1 MKQNRRTF
9 IKVMMKTAALAFLF
23 AAVAAPLAAIDYG
36 ANLNSRTAFD
46 GPVDFADG
54 NPVFRNTLSGFVRR
68 NPVTRNE
75 TFGRVLLELS
85 VTNTLSRTT
94 DGDWASSTLVDLDT
108 FRIDGFFPEWRNPE
122 DLVRTSIGRF
132 PIAEASGLVFSD
144 RIDGASMSFDFPDY
158 GLVFAGGFTGLIPG
172 GATGVLMTADDVLD
186 AGDASTIGASSRL
199 LGFAQ
204 ATVPEAFARQ
214 AVSAGVLA
222 QTDLRQGFDTGDADE
237 KLNSQYIFATLGGP
251 LTGDLYYSTALALS
265 FQQLSF
271 ADPLSPNGLSDPE
284 NSIGIGAQLQA
295 QYYLDPAGGSVI
307 TAMARYGSAAGD
319 TLGAFTPMTGPAV
332 SLLNPISASDLSFF
346 MLDYALRPFA
356 GQSGARARSLEVS
369 AYSAVTAGA
378 NPFADGSYEGVEAGS
393 RVTYRPFS
401 DLGARLWVGTFI
413 PSETDDTRVYGRLE
427 LSASF

>member
-1 MKQNRRTF
+1 M
-9 IKVMMKTAALAFLF
+9 
-23 AAVAAPLAAIDYG
+23 
-36 ANLNSRTAFD
+36 
-46 GPVDFADG
+46 
-54 NPVFRNTLSGFVRR
+54 
-68 NPVTRNE
+68 
-75 TFGRVLLELS
+75 LLELS

-108 FRIDGFFPEWRNPE
+108 LRIDGFFPEWRNPE

-186 AGDASTIGASSRL
+186 AGDASTFGASSRL

-204 ATVPEAFARQ
+204 ASVPEAFARQ

-265 FQQLSF
+265 FQQLLV

-284 NSIGIGAQLQA
+284 NSIGLAAHLQA
-295 QYYLDPAGGSVI
+295 QYYLDPAGGSII

-356 GQSGARARSLEVS
+356 GQPGARARSLEVS

-401 DLGARLWVGTFI
+401 DLGARLWLGTFV